1 MRVTHCR
8 ICSANELE
16 VVLDYGDV
24 ALADSFIEQ
33 SEIKNEQKYPL
44 RLCICK
50 ACKHVQIDDIIDP
63 KMLFEHYVWNTG
75 ISSSVLKFA
84 EDLYATVQKRFG
96 NKKPK
101 VLEVACND
109 GTVLSVFQSNGCE
122 VLGIDP
128 AKNIVDIALSNG
140 IPAIPKF
147 FNLVTAEEVKLDNG
161 LQDVIIARNVLAHVS
176 DLHGLVKGFK
186 LLLSESGYAVI
197 EFPQLKTTFN
207 ELQYDQVFHEHIG
220 FHSLDSVIN
229 LFRLYDMEVFAAE
242 ELWIHGG
249 SLRVFIQHKD
259 GERDVEDSVSKLLKE
274 EQHAGLLDISSW
286 QSFGS
291 RAIEHSVI
299 LRSEVERLKFEG
311 NKVIIYGAS
320 GKGQSLLQF
329 CKIDNSIVDCVI
341 DKSEMKQ
348 GKYTPGTHIKIHGPD
363 FIEESGANI
372 ILLCAW
378 NFAEEIMNQE
388 QDFQLRGGKFLHP
401 VPKPHFL
408 N

>member
-8 ICSANELE
+8 ICGANELKM
-16 VVLDYGDV
+16 VLDYGDV
-24 ALADSFIEQ
+24 ALADSFIDQ
-33 SEIKNEQKYPL
+33 NEIKNEQKHSL
-44 RLCICK
+44 RLCICE

-63 KMLFEHYVWNTG
+63 TELFEHYVWNTG
-75 ISSSVLKFA
+75 VSSSVLEFA
-84 EDLYATVQKRFG
+84 EELYTTVQERFG
-96 NKKPK
+96 NHKPK

-109 GTVLSVFQSNGCE
+109 GTVLSVFQKNGCE
-122 VLGIDP
+122 VLGVDP
-128 AKNIVDIALSNG
+128 ARNIVEIALSKG

-147 FNLVTAEEVKLDNG
+147 FNLETAEEIKLDNG
-161 LQDVIIARNVLAHVS
+161 LQDIIIARNVLAHVS

-186 LLLSESGYAVI
+186 LLLSERGYAVI

-220 FHSLDSVIN
+220 FHSLDSVVK
-229 LFRLYDMEVFAAE
+229 LFELYDMEVFAAE

-259 GERDVEDSVSKLLKE
+259 GERYIEGNVSKLLKE
-274 EQHAGLLDISSW
+274 EVDIGLLDVSSW

-291 RAIEHSVI
+291 RAIDHGVK
-299 LRSEVERLKFEG
+299 LKSEVERLKSEG
-311 NKVIIYGAS
+311 KKVIVYGAS

-363 FIEESGANI
+363 FIEESGADI

-388 QDFQLRGGKFLHP
+388 RDFGSRGGKFLHP
-401 VPKPHFL
+401 VPEPHFL